1 MSRKLLGNQF
11 KKLHGKESTSVLHNA
26 GMQYKMGSSSRLQL
40 AMVSLKI
47 EVDFCTEVSC
57 LKFHL
62 KVSLLCAGRGF
73 RGFLMKGDLVL
84 GDEKN

>member
-1 MSRKLLGNQF
+1 
-11 KKLHGKESTSVLHNA
+11 
-26 GMQYKMGSSSRLQL
+26 MQCKTGSSSRLQL
-40 AMVSLKI
+40 AVASSKI
-47 EVDFCTEVSC
+47 EVDFCTEVSS

-84 GDEKN
+84 VDEKN

>member
-1 MSRKLLGNQF
+1 
-11 KKLHGKESTSVLHNA
+11 
-26 GMQYKMGSSSRLQL
+26 MQCKTGSSSRLQL
-40 AMVSLKI
+40 AVASSKI
-47 EVDFCTEVSC
+47 EVDFYTEVSC

-84 GDEKN
+84 VDEKN